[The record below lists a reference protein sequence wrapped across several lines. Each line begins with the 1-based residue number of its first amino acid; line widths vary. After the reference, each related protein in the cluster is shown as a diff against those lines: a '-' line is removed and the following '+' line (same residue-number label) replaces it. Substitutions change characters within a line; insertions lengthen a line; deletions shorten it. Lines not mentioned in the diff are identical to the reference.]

1 MSNPQFG
8 EFCWNE
14 LATPNVIA
22 AKDFYRHVLG
32 WQYTEEAV
40 GDMIYTLFRTS
51 TGDKSIGGILEI
63 PKEKQD
69 KIPPHWMG
77 YILVENLEDTL
88 AKAIKHGATVKV
100 SVTKAGDFGLFAVV
114 VDPTGAHIA
123 FWKSI
128 KS

>member
-1 MSNPQFG
+1 MNKSNFG

-22 AKDFYRHVLG
+22 AKEFYRHVLG

-40 GDMIYTLFRTS
+40 GNMIYTLFRTS
-51 TGDKSIGGILEI
+51 TGDKSIGGIWEI
-63 PKEKQD
+63 PIEEQN

-77 YILVENLEDTL
+77 YILVENIADTVD
-88 AKAIKHGATVKV
+88 KAVKHGATIKV
-100 SVTKAGDFGLFAVV
+100 SVTKVSDFGLFAVV
-114 VDPTGAHIA
+114 MDPTGAHIV
-123 FWKSI
+123 FWEAI

>member
-1 MSNPQFG
+1 MSTSKLG

-14 LATPNVIA
+14 LATTNVIA
-22 AKDFYRHVLG
+22 AKEFYRHVLG

-51 TGDKSIGGILEI
+51 TGDKSIGGIWEI
-63 PKEKQD
+63 PIERHD

-77 YILVENLEDTL
+77 YILVENIKDTL
-88 AKAIKHGATVKV
+88 DKAIKHGATVKV
-100 SVTKAGDFGLFAVV
+100 AVTQFSDMGLFAVV

-123 FWKSI
+123 FWEAI
-128 KS
+128 K

>member
-1 MSNPQFG
+1 MNNPQVG

-14 LATPNVIA
+14 LVTNNVIA
-22 AKDFYRHVLG
+22 AKEFYRHVLG

-40 GDMIYTLFRTS
+40 GDTIYTLFRTS

-63 PKEKQD
+63 PQEEQD
-69 KIPPHWMG
+69 KIPPHWMT
-77 YILVENLEDTL
+77 YILVEGIEDTL

-100 SVTKAGDFGLFAVV
+100 PATKVGDFGLFAVV
-114 VDPTGAHIA
+114 ADPTGAHIA
-123 FWKSI
+123 FWESI